1 MALLIN
7 RYIFIIIHE
16 LSIIKGHLMT
26 NRNLR
31 GQTSEPTCGTNEFH
45 LQLYNYVQLS
55 TTIIQFHSFIQ
66 FTQNKAIE

>member
-7 RYIFIIIHE
+7 RYSINIIHE

-31 GQTSEPTCGTNEFH
+31 GQTSEPTCGTNEVSFTTF
-45 LQLYNYVQLS
+45 YNYVQLS
-55 TTIIQFHSFIQ
+55 TTIIQFPFIHSF
-66 FTQNKAIE
+66 NSHK